1 MLDWGG
7 FSVGDVLAL
16 LVVLLGKDLE
26 LSVMG
31 F

>member
-1 MLDWGG
+1 MLDLGG